1 MVAAQIAIA
10 KRCDELG
17 IEGLPRRGDQ
27 AKWWRVKGGEGSML
41 EFRPRP
47 WLVCIVVLV
56 SAAAAIGVRAGF
68 GTEPSFAQASLVA
81 SPVADVVKV
90 AETKRVS
97 EVHPSGY
104 VWSATRIGSGIRL
117 RGQVPSEDDRR
128 TMLGMV
134 KAHFPDL
141 EVEDRLKIA
150 TGAPPREQWLGA
162 VSFGLKQL
170 AHLKR
175 GSARLYNVGL
185 KVDGE
190 ARSAADYAEVKKALS
205 GLLPTGLTIMAEN
218 VRPPM
223 ADPFVF
229 VAALGANALSLS
241 GSVPNEDARQTVREL
256 SRQLFERPG
265 LDDRLELASGAPKNW
280 NEAVTAAL
288 RALSRLDSGKI
299 SLSGLAV
306 TIEGVAPDK
315 GTAVAV
321 SYQLRRD
328 LPSLFSTSESIKWKQ
343 AAMSSDVAS
352 QVIPHIKELAR
363 SDGQGPRAKLP
374 KLLPRFDSD

>member
-1 MVAAQIAIA
+1 M
-10 KRCDELG
+10 
-17 IEGLPRRGDQ
+17 
-27 AKWWRVKGGEGSML
+27 S

-47 WLVCIVVLV
+47 WLLCIVVLV
-56 SAAAAIGVRAGF
+56 AAAAAIGVRAGF
-68 GTEPSFAQASLVA
+68 GTEPSFGTAQAWLVA
-81 SPVADVVKV
+81 SPVADAVKV
-90 AETKRVS
+90 SETTPAS

-117 RGQVPSEDDRR
+117 RGQVPSEEDRR
-128 TMLGMV
+128 TVLGMV

-141 EVEDRLKIA
+141 EAEDRLKVA
-150 TGAPPREQWLGA
+150 PGAPPKEQWLGA

-170 AHLKR
+170 SHLTR
-175 GSARLYNVGL
+175 GSARLYNVTL
-185 KVDGE
+185 KIDGE
-190 ARSAADYAEVKKALS
+190 ARSAADYADVKKAIS
-205 GLLPTGLTIMAEN
+205 GPLPTGLTIMAEN

-229 VAALGANALSLS
+229 VADLDANELSLS
-241 GSVPNEDARQTVREL
+241 GSVPSEGARQNVREL

-265 LDDRLELASGAPKNW
+265 LDDRLEVASGAPKNW
-280 NEAVTAAL
+280 DAAVTAAL

-315 GTAVAV
+315 GTAIAV

-328 LPSLFSTSESIKWKQ
+328 LPTLFSTSESIKWKE
-343 AAMSSDVAS
+343 AAISNDVAS
-352 QVIPHIKELAR
+352 RVVPRIKELAR
-363 SDGQGPRAKLP
+363 SDGQGPRVKLP
-374 KLLPRFDSD
+374 KFLPLFDSD

>member
-1 MVAAQIAIA
+1 M
-10 KRCDELG
+10 
-17 IEGLPRRGDQ
+17 
-27 AKWWRVKGGEGSML
+27 S

-47 WLVCIVVLV
+47 WLLCLVVLV
-56 SAAAAIGVRAGF
+56 AAGAAIGVRAGF
-68 GTEPSFAQASLVA
+68 GTEPSFGTAQAWLVA
-81 SPVADVVKV
+81 SPVADSVKV
-90 AETKRVS
+90 AENKVG

-104 VWSATRIGSGIRL
+104 VWSATRIESGIRL
-117 RGQVPSEDDRR
+117 RGLVPSEDDRR
-128 TMLGMV
+128 TVLGMV

-141 EVEDRLKIA
+141 EVEDRLKIVD
-150 TGAPPREQWLGA
+150 GAPPREQWLGA

-175 GSARLYNVGL
+175 GSARLFNVTL

-190 ARSAADYAEVKKALS
+190 ARSPADYAEVKKALS
-205 GLLPTGLTIMAEN
+205 GPLPTGLTIMGEN
-218 VRPPM
+218 IRPPM

-229 VAALGANALSLS
+229 VADLGSNALSLS
-241 GSVPNEDARQTVREL
+241 GSVPSEGARQNVREL

-265 LDDRLELASGAPKNW
+265 LDDQLEVASGAPKNW
-280 NEAVTAAL
+280 DEAVSAAL

-306 TIEGVAPDK
+306 SIEGVAPDK

-343 AAMSSDVAS
+343 AATSHDVGS
-352 QVIPHIKELAR
+352 QVIPRIKELAR
-363 SDGQGPRAKLP
+363 SDGQFPRAKLP
-374 KLLPRFDSD
+374 KLLPLFDSD